1 MQTRDRRALRAVFT
15 RDGEGWHASVVDVP
29 GCRTWGP
36 TLDAARLALR
46 EALSTCEDVFDDPD
60 AVAASAVFVEE
71 MVDDGSSRRGEAKSA
86 PLHVTRAVP
95 AGDLRLALTFSDG
108 SSGVADLTALVD
120 MAGYTRLRDATFFA
134 SFVVNDGTVEWGEDG
149 EVDIAPEVLYALAH
163 GLPLPRSLGEVA
175 HAMRRVGESLRGG

>member
-1 MQTRDRRALRAVFT
+1 MTRL
-15 RDGEGWHASVVDVP
+15 
-29 GCRTWGP
+29 
-36 TLDAARLALR
+36 
-46 EALSTCEDVFDDPD
+46 
-60 AVAASAVFVEE
+60 
-71 MVDDGSSRRGEAKSA
+71 
-86 PLHVTRAVP
+86 LHVTRAVP